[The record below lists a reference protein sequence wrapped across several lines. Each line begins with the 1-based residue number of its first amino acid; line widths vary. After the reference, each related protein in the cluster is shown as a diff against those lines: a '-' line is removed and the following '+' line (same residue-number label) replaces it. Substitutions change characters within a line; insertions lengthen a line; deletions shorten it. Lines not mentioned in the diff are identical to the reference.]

1 MSKNETVLQLVQLG
15 KALREVAYQQDYSLF
30 PDVQFRLEEK
40 MMHSTHVNPW
50 FTEDNIR
57 FAFRAWSDLLQ
68 KENITAWLEKY
79 PADNPDPRK
88 IGLITAGNIPL
99 VGLHDMICVF
109 AAGHIAHVKPA
120 SEDTLL
126 PVMIDLLEAIS
137 GNEARFAI
145 RKEMLKDADAYIATG
160 SNNSARYFDYYF
172 GKYPHIIRKNR
183 NSVAILTGEES
194 EEELRALADDILCY
208 FGLGC
213 RSVSKIYIPEN
224 YDFQPFFQAMSDYGH
239 IIQHN
244 RYANN
249 YDYHRTIYLMNKIPL
264 WENGF
269 LLLKED
275 ENLSSPVSVL
285 FYSVYQDEKQLRS
298 ELNNNREALQC
309 VVSKSDIPFG
319 QTQYP
324 ALDDYA
330 DGVDTMAF
338 LTQLPK

>member
-1 MSKNETVLQLVQLG
+1 MSKKEAVLQLVQLG
-15 KALREVAYQQDYSLF
+15 KALREVAGQQDYSVS
-30 PDVQFRLEEK
+30 PDVQFRLAEN
-40 MMHSTHVNPW
+40 MMHSTHINPW

-68 KENITAWLEKY
+68 EENILSWLEKY
-79 PADNPDPRK
+79 PEPASVRKK

-99 VGLHDMICVF
+99 VGLHDIICVL
-109 AAGHIAHVKPA
+109 AAGHTALVKPS
-120 SEDTLL
+120 SEDPLL
-126 PVMIDLLEAIS
+126 PVMIDLLEVIS
-137 GNEARFAI
+137 GNEARFVI

-194 EEELRALADDILCY
+194 LEELRGLADDILCY

-213 RSVSKIYIPEN
+213 RSVSKIYIPEK
-224 YDFQPFFQAMSDYGH
+224 YDFQPLFGALKDYGE

-275 ENLSSPVSVL
+275 ENIASPVSVL
-285 FYSVYQDEKQLRS
+285 FYSYYEDEKKLRS
-298 ELNNNREALQC
+298 ELGQNSDALQC
-309 VVSKSDIPFG
+309 LVSKKDIPFG
-319 QTQYP
+319 KTQYP
-324 ALDDYA
+324 ALEDYA
-330 DGVDTMAF
+330 DDIDTMVF
-338 LTQLPK
+338 LTQLPE